1 MPRGVSLVVL
11 ALGFAQPRKH
21 FIMLLFLMTQ

>member
-11 ALGFAQPRKH
+11 ALGLAQPRKH
-21 FIMLLFLMTQ
+21 SSTILFLMTQ

>member
-11 ALGFAQPRKH
+11 ALELFQPQKH
-21 FIMLLFLMTQ
+21 SNMLLLFMTQ

>member
-11 ALGFAQPRKH
+11 ALGFEQPQKH
-21 FIMLLFLMTQ
+21 YTTDLLFMTQ